1 MTLKQKGLLAALSA
15 NTIWGFTSIPI
26 RLLRTYPPEQILFFR
41 IIISLA
47 VCWTFILSYKKES
60 LKLTLK
66 AINTGGKKHYLLVI
80 SSGLLITLNWYAY
93 IYVVNYVNL
102 NTAAFAYM
110 ICPLITAVAG
120 FIILKEEVSR
130 LKFIAI
136 GLALISIIALAT
148 GSFTDVLW
156 SVITAAFYAF
166 YLIVQ
171 RVLNSLDKIIVLGLQ
186 LIIAFVLTLPFFHEQ
201 LYHVPVDLTFWI
213 LVSAI
218 AIVFTL
224 IPLFLSLYALESL
237 PSSTVG
243 ILIYINP
250 VVAFSIAFLYFHES
264 INPNQVLAYSL
275 LVIAVIVFNWK
286 IINSAVFR
294 AKDKIF

>member
-41 IIISLA
+41 IIISLI
-47 VCWTFILSYKKES
+47 VCWTFILTYKKQC
-60 LKLTLK
+60 LKETFK
-66 AINTGGKKHYLLVI
+66 TINSGGKKFYLLAI
-80 SSGLLITLNWYAY
+80 CSGVLITLNWYAY

-102 NTAAFAYM
+102 NSAAFAYM

-120 FIILKEEVSR
+120 FLILKEEVSR

-136 GLALISIIALAT
+136 GLALISITALAT

-171 RVLNSLDKIIVLGLQ
+171 RILNSLDKIIVLGLQ
-186 LIIAFVLTLPFFHEQ
+186 LIIALLLTLPFLYEQ
-201 LYHVPVDLTFWI
+201 LLHIPTDLVFWELI
-213 LVSAI
+213 VAI
-218 AIVFTL
+218 SIFFTL

-250 VVAFSIAFLYFHES
+250 VVAFHIAFLYFHES
-264 INPNQVLAYSL
+264 INLNQIFAYSL
-275 LVIAVIVFNWK
+275 LVIAVIIFNWK
-286 IINSAVFR
+286 IIYNSLY
-294 AKDKIF
+294 KDK

>member
-26 RLLRTYPPEQILFFR
+26 RLLRTYPPEQIVFFR
-41 IIISLA
+41 VIISLI
-47 VCWTFILSYKKES
+47 VCWTFILTFKRKS
-60 LKLTLK
+60 LKHTINTLK
-66 AINTGGKKHYLLVI
+66 LSGKKSVLLVI
-80 SSGLLITLNWYAY
+80 SSGILITLNWYTY

-110 ICPLITAVAG
+110 VCPLITAVAG
-120 FIILKEEVSR
+120 FLVLKEEVSR

-156 SVITAAFYAF
+156 SVFTAAFYAF

-171 RVLNSLDKIIVLGLQ
+171 RIINSLDKIIVLGLQ
-186 LIIAFVLTLPFFHEQ
+186 LLIALALTLPFFHKQ
-201 LYHVPVDLTFWI
+201 LLDIPTGIIFWE
-213 LVSAI
+213 LMI
-218 AIVFTL
+218 AISLVFTL

-264 INPNQVLAYSL
+264 INLNQIFAYAL
-275 LVIAVIVFNWK
+275 LIIAVIIFNWK
-286 IINSAVFR
+286 IVNSAIFR
-294 AKDKIF
+294 VKDK